1 VHDVKEPLRMTLMV
15 GTLVLCETNE
25 MVPFKC
31 NECDFHASKKTKIK
45 RHFKATHE
53 VLKYYDCS
61 QCLFAATSP
70 RELDGHVKL
79 SHTKNRKVSL
89 TPEN

>member
-1 VHDVKEPLRMTLMV
+1 MV

-31 NECDFHASKKTKIK
+31 KDCDFYASKKPKIEK
-45 RHFKATHE
+45 HWKATHE

-61 QCLFAATSP
+61 QCLFSATST
-70 RELDGHVKL
+70 RALEHHVEE
-79 SHTKNRKVSL
+79 SHSPNKDN
-89 TPEN
+89 EEFI